1 MKTGQDSLWPQGEQ
15 ERHGDAVIIGQ
26 YRYALWRRWEQ
37 GPQQLLWVLLNPST
51 ATGETDDPTL
61 RRLLF
66 YSKRLGFNA
75 LAVGNLFAYRSASP
89 DALPRV
95 KEEAIGDENDRYL
108 LQLVHESTT
117 IVVGWGA
124 GGGLHGRD
132 PVVLKLLQ
140 ETQRP
145 LFCLGY
151 TQYGAPRHPLYCRND
166 AALQPYPAIRS

>member
-1 MKTGQDSLWPQGEQ
+1 MEPAQDSLWPAETPEKQS
-15 ERHGDAVIIGQ
+15 DAVIVGQ
-26 YRYALWRRWEQ
+26 YRYALWRRWEP
-37 GPQQLLWVLLNPST
+37 GSKQLLWVLLNPSS
-51 ATGETDDPTL
+51 ADSETDDPTL

-66 YSKRLGFNA
+66 YSKRLGFNS
-75 LAVGNLFAYRSASP
+75 LAVGNLFAYRSPSP
-89 DALPRV
+89 DALPRD
-95 KEEAIGDENDRYL
+95 KEAAIGPENDRYL
-108 LQLVHESTT
+108 LQLAYESTE

-140 ETQRP
+140 RVQKS

-166 AALQPYPAIRS
+166 AEFLPHPRK